1 MLQGYSQ
8 LILNGALVTLE
19 LAVSSVL
26 LAVAI
31 GLIGAAAKLSRSP
44 VLATIF
50 EGYTTLIRGVPDLV
64 LMLLIFYG
72 LQMMLNQLTDLLGW
86 SQFNIDPLVAGVITL
101 GFIYGAYFTETF
113 RGAFMAVPKGQIE
126 AATSLGF
133 SSSKIFQ
140 RILFPAMMRYALPGI
155 GNNWQVILKATALV
169 SLLGLDDLVK
179 ATQIAGKG
187 TWQPFY
193 FAIVAGVIYLLFTTL
208 SNGVL
213 LLLEKRYSAGVRR
226 AEL

>member
-1 MLQGYSQ
+1 M
-8 LILNGALVTLE
+8 
-19 LAVSSVL
+19 
-26 LAVAI
+26 
-31 GLIGAAAKLSRSP
+31 
-44 VLATIF
+44 
-50 EGYTTLIRGVPDLV
+50 
-64 LMLLIFYG
+64 
-72 LQMMLNQLTDLLGW
+72 
-86 SQFNIDPLVAGVITL
+86 
-101 GFIYGAYFTETF
+101 
-113 RGAFMAVPKGQIE
+113 
-126 AATSLGF
+126 
-133 SSSKIFQ
+133 
-140 RILFPAMMRYALPGI
+140 
-155 GNNWQVILKATALV
+155 ILKATALV